1 MPSVVRKGDTAS
13 SHGSFPSTAVKSG
26 SSNVFINGLPCSR
39 KGDSCDS
46 HSDGYSTHS
55 RSVSGGSSTVFVN
68 GVPIAR
74 VGDAVSC
81 GGTLSNGSPN
91 VNAN

>member
-13 SHGSFPSTAVKSG
+13 SHGSFPSTAVNSG

-39 KGDSCDS
+39 KSDSCGS
-46 HSDGYSTHS
+46 HSNGDTSHN
-55 RSVSGGSSTVFVN
+55 RSISGGSSTVFVN

-74 VGDAVSC
+74 VGDSVSC